1 MTTKNFNVKRGLNTG
16 NAFLTG
22 NIVVNRVGSNL
33 VPNSNANLNLGSSLL
48 RYKDLYLANVVD
60 INGQQIT
67 ANATH
72 VEITGILT
80 VATIET
86 EDVTANSINANTIT
100 VNNEL
105 IINSTTDATSTGT
118 GSITTAGGVGI
129 QKDLYVGGSINLVNG
144 QGDQTKKGIINYNDG
159 VESIDFKF
167 NR

>member
-22 NIVVNRVGSNL
+22 NLVVARVGSNL
-33 VPNSNANLNLGSSLL
+33 VPNANAAFSLGSPLQ
-48 RYKDLYLANVVD
+48 RYKDIYIANVVD
-60 INGQQIT
+60 INGQQIS

-72 VEITGILT
+72 VEITGNLV
-80 VATIET
+80 VAAIET
-86 EDVTANSINANTIT
+86 EDIIANTANVNTIA
-100 VNNEL
+100 VNNQL
-105 IINSTTDATSTGT
+105 IINSTIDATSTTT
-118 GSITTAGGVGI
+118 GSITTLGGVGI
-129 QKDLYVGGSINLVNG
+129 EKDLYVGGSINLVNS